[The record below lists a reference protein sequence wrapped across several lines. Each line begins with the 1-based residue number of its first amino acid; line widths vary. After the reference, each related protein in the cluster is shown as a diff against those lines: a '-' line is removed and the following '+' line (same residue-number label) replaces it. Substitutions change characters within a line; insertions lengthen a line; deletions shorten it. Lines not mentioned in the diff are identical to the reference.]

1 MKNKQKMRMF
11 QFCKNE
17 VKGKIPFKRLVTLL
31 VFCLFLTSCSSS
43 QITLSN
49 LLEEVNEE
57 HKLVERKNIDF
68 QEYLRKP
75 TKSIRFDPYNSQFN
89 MSEEKF
95 DSQKS
100 LTWEEMQEDIDYLFD
115 FLHDSYALYDYFG
128 GDEVFGKAKEA
139 VIKECQLSESKTGEV
154 LEQSFL
160 KNLTFI
166 KDAHFSLNQKYPAAN
181 TYPFFYR
188 ETGFVKTEDGYQ
200 TTDGKKVQSIEGY
213 DNLDE
218 LMKRSVSADG
228 DLVYYPVILQKCED
242 YQKTYDQQEYQ
253 TDKELIVCYQDGT
266 KQTLKAEPFKLYVES
281 TEGNTC
287 ALEKIDNIP
296 ILKIEQFNQIGNR
309 KLNEYIDILKESPI
323 SILDLRSNGGGDINV
338 AQGLMRRYA
347 GENISDSMMMVNAW
361 EGIQLEAANKEWVEN
376 ENILIIIVGKYTV
389 SAAESLVDMA
399 YNLENTIIVG
409 ENTNGGMYGGSISNQ
424 LPNSKILVA
433 CATWQFYIP
442 TSDNFEELCGFFPDI
457 WVPADEAENLILQ
470 YIKKHQN

>member
-1 MKNKQKMRMF
+1 MRAKQIISAVLVLALLSF
-11 QFCKNE
+11 SGCST
-17 VKGKIPFKRLVTLL
+17 IPQPTIEELL
-31 VFCLFLTSCSSS
+31 A
-43 QITLSN
+43 
-49 LLEEVNEE
+49 EVNAE
-57 HKLVERKNIDF
+57 HQKIKNHDIDCR
-68 QEYLRKP
+68 EYLRKP

-95 DSQKS
+95 DSQKN

-160 KNLTFI
+160 KNLTFV

-218 LMKRSVSADG
+218 LMKRSVSANG

-253 TDKELIVCYQDGT
+253 TDKELTVCYQDGT
-266 KQTLKAEPFKLYVES
+266 KQTLKAEPFRLYEEINRENS
-281 TEGNTC
+281 YELKENGG
-287 ALEKIDNIP
+287 IP
-296 ILKIEQFNQIGNR
+296 VLKMDQFSPQGQR
-309 KLNEYIDILKESPI
+309 KLNESIEVLKESPV
-323 SILDLRSNGGGDINV
+323 SILDLRSNGGGDIGV
-338 AQGLMRRYA
+338 AGTFAQRYS
-347 GENISDSMMMVNAW
+347 GEELLGSIAIMDAW
-361 EGIQLEAANKEWVEN
+361 NGVQRESENRKWVEN
-376 ENILIIIVGKYTV
+376 ENLLIVLTGKYTV
-389 SAAESLVDMA
+389 SAAECLVDMLS
-399 YNLENTIIVG
+399 NLENVLIIG

-424 LPNSKILVA
+424 LPNSKMLVT

-442 TSDNFEELCGFFPDI
+442 TCDNFEELRGFYPDI
-457 WVPADEAENLILQ
+457 WVPAEESEQAALNLINNM
-470 YIKKHQN
+470 K